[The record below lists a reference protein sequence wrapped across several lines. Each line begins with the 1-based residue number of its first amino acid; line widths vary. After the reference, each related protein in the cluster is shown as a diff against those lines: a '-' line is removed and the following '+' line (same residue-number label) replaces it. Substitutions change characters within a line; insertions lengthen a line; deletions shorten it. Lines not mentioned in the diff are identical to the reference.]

1 MLNFNRLLAVCVLAM
16 SAYAQGN
23 SWTVPDSILHVNK
36 ADQRNIEFRVGS
48 GSTVLAIGLA
58 DVNGKISW
66 DDFCQRRYQPGET
79 ATIPNAGQVVTVIT
93 ANGTYGNIDKAEID
107 DLYQRWIAEQTV
119 WHKWQDLAKSYSTDP
134 KTFVQQITS
143 ALDSITLPQAP
154 DVTRSVEDYGTWNA
168 LTLLKGNVLVSA
180 QTAQDPRQ
188 AILLY
193 LAHEVRIFAAC
204 VVAARSGSVQ

>member
-1 MLNFNRLLAVCVLAM
+1 MLNLNRILALCVLAI
-16 SAYAQGN
+16 SANAQGN
-23 SWTVPDSILHVNK
+23 PSTVPDSILHVNK
-36 ADQRNIEFRVGS
+36 TDQRSIEFRVGS

-93 ANGTYGNIDKAEID
+93 TNGTYGNIDKAGID
-107 DLYQRWIAEQTV
+107 DLYQRWIAEQNV
-119 WHKWQDLAKSYSTDP
+119 WHKWQDLAKSYRTDP

-143 ALDSITLPQAP
+143 ALHSITLPQAP

-193 LAHEVRIFAAC
+193 LAHEVRTFDAC
-204 VVAARSGSVQ
+204 VLAARSGSVQ